1 MAPDLRQNKSIF
13 LAGLAGDKRPA
24 PYKHLPVYPLTSPA
38 VDFSFRNISK
48 IHPPCTNC
56 FPQTSQDRIHNYVD
70 VFDFSKFGGIPYPVL
85 DGAQKPSPW
94 FADLRYTIA
103 TPLPHSYPG
112 VYEEVIESPRVA
124 AAIQSQID
132 GSDPASEK
140 TLQRKVVTYYYEIR
154 ATLSRFIC
162 KICGYLLFKVFRRLM
177 THLLVSPQQMKLVVE
192 AEKTG
197 TPLVYLPLHRSHLD
211 YLMITWTAWHFGLRL
226 PHIASGDNL
235 NLSGLGWLLRA
246 TGAFFIRRRIDENDE
261 GGRDISYR
269 AVLHSYIEQLLGKGL
284 SIEFFLEGTR
294 CRFGKSQL
302 PKHGLISNIVKAV
315 QEHTIEDCYLVPVSY
330 TYDSVAE
337 GVFLDELMGVPK
349 KRESVLGVLYGVLR
363 SFGKPKRC
371 GAVRMHFGTPVL
383 LSDYM
388 SALQEAL
395 AANSATP
402 QLSCIPHVASYRE
415 LVPWHS
421 GHTHTP
427 DDRTLIR
434 AIGYHV
440 VKEAQSIVSISLVS
454 VVSSLL
460 LCKFREGVAMEVL
473 AADCQWLCDQILLDG
488 SDVVGWRNGET
499 CGQSAVQYALPF
511 IRSSVE
517 RTVDLDVEEGN
528 RVAPIQT
535 HRQLINLAFNKNA
548 LVPLFALK
556 SAIGLALISRDSDRT
571 RFEDIVEDTAL
582 ICDCMQFE
590 IIFYKPC
597 ENLRSLIMATLGKQ
611 GLSHAQFGLLSLM
624 LDEEVFAGGDTFHL
638 KFRDALSREIVL
650 FYSNFLRPFLQSLYI
665 VVDRVLSGDVKEKQ
679 LTTVRHWC
687 SAYVEQSCQ
696 TPFTLLLEAVN
707 SDSFRN
713 SLRLLLHKG
722 IISDDLQVV
731 QMQYALAMRSN
742 LERLLKIY

>member
-1 MAPDLRQNKSIF
+1 MVRRQERQIN
-13 LAGLAGDKRPA
+13 L
-24 PYKHLPVYPLTSPA
+24 SPA
-38 VDFSFRNISK
+38 EFCQIVSDFS
-48 IHPPCTNC
+48 
-56 FPQTSQDRIHNYVD
+56 VD
-70 VFDFSKFGGIPYPVL
+70 G
-85 DGAQKPSPW
+85 
-94 FADLRYTIA
+94 
-103 TPLPHSYPG
+103 
-112 VYEEVIESPRVA
+112 
-124 AAIQSQID
+124 
-132 GSDPASEK
+132 
-140 TLQRKVVTYYYEIR
+140 LQN
-154 ATLSRFIC
+154 F
-162 KICGYLLFKVFRRLM
+162 
-177 THLLVSPQQMKLVVE
+177 E
-192 AEKTG
+192 A
-197 TPLVYLPLHRSHLD
+197 
-211 YLMITWTAWHFGLRL
+211 
-226 PHIASGDNL
+226 
-235 NLSGLGWLLRA
+235 
-246 TGAFFIRRRIDENDE
+246 
-261 GGRDISYR
+261 
-269 AVLHSYIEQLLGKGL
+269 
-284 SIEFFLEGTR
+284 
-294 CRFGKSQL
+294 
-302 PKHGLISNIVKAV
+302 
-315 QEHTIEDCYLVPVSY
+315 
-330 TYDSVAE
+330 
-337 GVFLDELMGVPK
+337 

-460 LCKFREGVAMEVL
+460 LCKFREGVAMDVL

-488 SDVVGWRNGET
+488 SDVV
-499 CGQSAVQYALPF
+499 
-511 IRSSVE
+511 
-517 RTVDLDVEEGN
+517 
-528 RVAPIQT
+528 
-535 HRQLINLAFNKNA
+535 
-548 LVPLFALK
+548 
-556 SAIGLALISRDSDRT
+556 GLALISRDSDRT

-665 VVDRVLSGDVKEKQ
+665 AVDRVLSGDVKEK
-679 LTTVRHWC
+679 R
-687 SAYVEQSCQ
+687 
-696 TPFTLLLEAVN
+696 
-707 SDSFRN
+707 
-713 SLRLLLHKG
+713 
-722 IISDDLQVV
+722 
-731 QMQYALAMRSN
+731 
-742 LERLLKIY
+742 